1 MKLVETIATAK
12 EKIQE
17 ILNRLD
23 SEDLSSMDR
32 ELTKVTDLSR
42 ELENISI
49 SQKYIESILNPEDES

>member
-42 ELENISI
+42 ELENISV

>member
-32 ELTKVTDLSR
+32 DLLKVTDLAR
-42 ELENISI
+42 EIENISV

>member
-1 MKLVETIATAK
+1 MKLVETIANAK
-12 EKIQE
+12 KKIQE
-17 ILNRLD
+17 ILNKLD

-49 SQKYIESILNPEDES
+49 SQKYIECILNPEDEG

>member
-42 ELENISI
+42 ELGNISI

>member
-32 ELTKVTDLSR
+32 DLLKVNDLSR
-42 ELENISI
+42 ELENISV
-49 SQKYIESILNPEDES
+49 SQKYIESILNPEDEG

>member
-49 SQKYIESILNPEDES
+49 SQKYIECILNSEDEG

>member
-32 ELTKVTDLSR
+32 DLLKLTDLAR
-42 ELENISI
+42 EIENISV